1 MTDAMDRRD
10 ALAEALEDRDW
21 EVLDTFGGLRESP
34 AIAVRVDGVSIAGTT
49 FEQAD
54 LTITV
59 VDGDVTADRV
69 SISDGD
75 LDLTEDQQELL
86 NDVCD
91 EKLSGPEMTVWD
103 YVPGS
108 EEDSIDEVL
117 EEVRSVYDDITPI

>member
-10 ALAEALEDRDW
+10 ALAEALTDRDW

-34 AIAVRVDGVSIAGTT
+34 AIAVRVDDVDIAGTT
-49 FEQAD
+49 FEQGD

-69 SISDGD
+69 SISDDD
-75 LDLTEDQQELL
+75 LDLTESQQELL
-86 NDVCD
+86 DDVCD

-108 EEDSIDEVL
+108 EEDTVGEVL
-117 EEVRSVYDDITPI
+117 EEVRRVYDDITPI

>member
-21 EVLDTFGGLRESP
+21 KVLDTFGGLRESP
-34 AIAVRVDGVSIAGTT
+34 AIAVRVDGVSIAGAT
-49 FEQAD
+49 FDRAD
-54 LTITV
+54 LTFT

-86 NDVCD
+86 DDVCD

-108 EEDSIDEVL
+108 EEDSIDVVL
-117 EEVRSVYDDITPI
+117 EEVRRVYDDITPI

>member
-34 AIAVRVDGVSIAGTT
+34 AIAIRVEDVDIAGTT

-75 LDLTEDQQELL
+75 LDLTEAQRELL
-86 NDVCD
+86 DDVRD

-117 EEVRSVYDDITPI
+117 EEVRSVYDEITPI

>member
-10 ALAEALEDRDW
+10 TLAEALEDRDW

-34 AIAVRVDGVSIAGTT
+34 AIAVRVDDVNIAGTA

-75 LDLTEDQQELL
+75 IDLAEAQQELL
-86 NDVCD
+86 DDVCD

-108 EEDSIDEVL
+108 EEDTVDEVL
-117 EEVRSVYDDITPI
+117 EEVRSVYDEITPI

>member
-10 ALAEALEDRDW
+10 ALADALADRDW

-34 AIAVRVDGVSIAGTT
+34 AIAVRVDDVDIAGET
-49 FEQAD
+49 FEQGD

-69 SISDGD
+69 SISDDD
-75 LDLTEDQQELL
+75 LDLTEAQRELL
-86 NDVCD
+86 DDVCD

-108 EEDSIDEVL
+108 EEDNIDEVL
-117 EEVRSVYDDITPI
+117 EELRRVYDEVTPI